1 MTSVPGELSY
11 LTIRDFAAV
20 QEYVFFLLFEVN
32 GVSQELLTVQF
43 DSPLDM
49 IVPSFYR
56 VLHSSGSYLSAMV
69 LIASEIAVIR
79 SKSRSIFRRTLIL

>member
-1 MTSVPGELSY
+1 MTSVPGNFR
-11 LTIRDFAAV
+11 TFATLPLCKSMF
-20 QEYVFFLLFEVN
+20 FFLLFEVN